1 METLHLQ
8 ELTKSSSHEGSQK
21 MIDYSQYLL
30 MINRLMQEVH
40 KAAQSNNY
48 EAASNLAAEVAR
60 CAISLAAVLESKT
73 ETEV

>member
-1 METLHLQ
+1 VETVYLQ
-8 ELTKSSSHEGSQK
+8 ELTQNGSHEGGQK

-60 CAISLAAVLESKT
+60 CAISLAAILESRT